1 MASLCMAS
9 KEWIGISIGII
20 TMVNAL
26 FNCFIILTHPA
37 FKFGGSLYKAET
49 DIEGVVDSNTN
60 PIEIPT
66 SIVSPIQ
73 ITEIE
78 KNKKDENPYTVGGG
92 SGSDDALKNTKIKE
106 MELPPDNP
114 FSDI

>member
-20 TMVNAL
+20 TMANAL

-78 KNKKDENPYTVGGG
+78 KKKEENPYTVGGG
-92 SGSDDALKNTKIKE
+92 NDNFLKNTKIKE

>member
-9 KEWIGISIGII
+9 REWIGVSIGIL

-37 FKFGGSLYKAET
+37 FKFGGELYRAEA
-49 DIEGVVDSNTN
+49 DVNRVEESNTK
-60 PIEIPT
+60 PIEIAT
-66 SIVSPIQ
+66 TIVNPIQ
-73 ITEIE
+73 IIE
-78 KNKKDENPYTVGGG
+78 KDIKKEENPYTVGGKEN
-92 SGSDDALKNTKIKE
+92 DPLKKTKIKE
-106 MELPPDNP
+106 LELPPDNP